1 MIFGH
6 LWAEPWY
13 GNNSRFLQ
21 GLTTGPHHIELAGS
35 NLLSVPEPI
44 AAQRER
50 HAAFDVVDK
59 PQRTRCGHDQTK
71 RVGPDDALP
80 LAALILPQ
88 TIEGIRV
95 TDGNCHRPAVGVL
108 VQELSGAQG
117 KTGITIARSSLA

>member
-1 MIFGH
+1 MFGLLRIFDQ
-6 LWAEPWY
+6 LWAKPWY

-21 GLTTGPHHIELAGS
+21 DLTTGPHHIELAGS
-35 NLLSVPEPI
+35 HLLSVPWPI

-59 PQRTRCGHDQTK
+59 PQRACCGHDQTK

-88 TIEGIRV
+88 PIEGIRV
-95 TDGNCHRPAVGVL
+95 TDGNFHRPAV
-108 VQELSGAQG
+108 
-117 KTGITIARSSLA
+117 